1 MKREKWDV
9 TDIVYAIQFAL
20 FYVTF
25 MAGIV
30 AIVVI
35 AVKKLDFPVLGA
47 VVIYIVAISIQ
58 LGFIILT
65 SKPTPEEISQRK
77 KEKDP
82 EQQVLSVDE
91 EMQKEME
98 EIVKQNALRRDN
110 KP

>member
-1 MKREKWDV
+1 MKREKWDIA
-9 TDIVYAIQFAL
+9 DIVYAIQFAL

-47 VVIYIVAISIQ
+47 VIIYIVAIVIQ

-77 KEKDP
+77 KENP

-98 EIVKQNALRRDN
+98 EIIKQNALRRDN